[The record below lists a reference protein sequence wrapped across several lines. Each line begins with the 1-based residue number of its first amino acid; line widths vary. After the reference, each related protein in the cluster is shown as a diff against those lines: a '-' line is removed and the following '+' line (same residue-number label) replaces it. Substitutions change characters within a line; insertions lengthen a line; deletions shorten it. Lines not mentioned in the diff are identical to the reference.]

1 MKKIAIIAAAALLL
15 SSSCAKA
22 TGGKDAVIKVDE
34 EGAEAAAVSSAGMFK
49 TTAVAPGDHVIFHA
63 NQPFLYVITETS
75 TGAVL
80 FAGRYGAN

>member
-1 MKKIAIIAAAALLL
+1 MKKIAFLVAAALLL
-15 SSSCAKA
+15 SSSC
-22 TGGKDAVIKVDE
+22 
-34 EGAEAAAVSSAGMFK
+34 AGMFK
-49 TTAVAPGDHVIFHA
+49 TTAVAPGDYVIFHA